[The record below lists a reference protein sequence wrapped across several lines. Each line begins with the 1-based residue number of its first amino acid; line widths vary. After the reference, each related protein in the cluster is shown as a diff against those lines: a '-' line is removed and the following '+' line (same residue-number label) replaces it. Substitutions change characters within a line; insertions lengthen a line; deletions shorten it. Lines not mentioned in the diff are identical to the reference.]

1 MSAVGGSAPGKR
13 SAFKGGLS
21 DGVRSIHPSPL
32 NSAVSGV
39 YGRPARVRASPG
51 RTGCARAQVVAV
63 IEMGR
68 HGVGTDTES
77 VRVRWVTR
85 RTVTQSDLR
94 IARRLK
100 VGTEH
105 HGKTGAERDRS
116 ERHPRVGSFCHGELL
131 HEVANPKGHVS
142 VY

>member
-1 MSAVGGSAPGKR
+1 MV
-13 SAFKGGLS
+13 
-21 DGVRSIHPSPL
+21 
-32 NSAVSGV
+32 
-39 YGRPARVRASPG
+39 
-51 RTGCARAQVVAV
+51 
-63 IEMGR
+63 EMGR

-105 HGKTGAERDRS
+105 HGKTGAERERS

-131 HEVANPKGHVS
+131 HEVANPNGRVS